1 MPVVDAAERLAFD
14 LLGQSGNRW
23 AHTRAVA
30 ARATEATVV
39 VPAEQR
45 PTLVAAA
52 WLHDIG
58 YVASVRD
65 TGFHP
70 LDGARYLERRGWPPV
85 IVGLVAH
92 HSGARFVAAVRGL
105 DDELADFADPV
116 FSRGPLA
123 DALTWADQTTSS
135 TGQIVDLGT
144 RMADM
149 LTRHGPDSPNALA
162 HPLREPA
169 LIEAVAATR
178 RAFLSSRLPVALA
191 PTKTLPTTTG
201 RPAPANW

>member
-1 MPVVDAAERLAFD
+1 MDAAERLAFD

-39 VPAEQR
+39 LPAEQR
-45 PTLVAAA
+45 PTLIAAA

-58 YVASVRD
+58 YVTSVHD

-85 IVGLVAH
+85 IAGLVAH

-105 DDELADFADPV
+105 DDELADFADPM

-123 DALTWADQTTSS
+123 DALTWADQTTSP
-135 TGQIVDLGT
+135 TGRTVDLDT

-149 LTRHGPDSPNALA
+149 LARHGPDSPTALA
-162 HPLREPA
+162 HPMRRPA

-178 RAFLSSRLPVALA
+178 RAFLSSQLPAAVT
-191 PTKTLPTTTG
+191 PTRSLPPTLG
-201 RPAPANW
+201 RPAPAQW